1 MRVEIWR
8 VARVGLFAGLFGWGL
23 GFFFELMFL
32 GITLYLL
39 WALRIV
45 SHIFRW
51 IDKGMRGI
59 PPEADGVL
67 GEITDTLNRQRR
79 RHRRTQDKMRATINR
94 VTRVTEALDEGI
106 LVLRSDRTLDWWNS
120 SAKRLLALRSGDRG
134 TSVMNLIREP
144 NFVKYINQE
153 NFSDSI
159 KMMSNIQ
166 DDVLLE
172 FTASH
177 FGQGEVVLVI
187 NDVSRLDKLERLRT
201 EFVGNVSHELRT
213 PLTVIRGYLETLQD
227 IPKNTAM
234 ENKAYYQMSEQVTR
248 MQALADDLIL
258 LSRLEEEV
266 GNSVLE
272 EFDLADLLKTIV
284 IEA

>member
-1 MRVEIWR
+1 MEIWR

-120 SAKRLLALRSGDRG
+120 AAKRLLALRSGDRG

-144 NFVKYINQE
+144 DFVKYINQK

-159 KMMSNIQ
+159 KMMSSIQ

-227 IPKNTAM
+227 IPKNTAV
-234 ENKAYYQMSEQVTR
+234 ENKAY
-248 MQALADDLIL
+248 
-258 LSRLEEEV
+258 
-266 GNSVLE
+266 
-272 EFDLADLLKTIV
+272 
-284 IEA
+284 